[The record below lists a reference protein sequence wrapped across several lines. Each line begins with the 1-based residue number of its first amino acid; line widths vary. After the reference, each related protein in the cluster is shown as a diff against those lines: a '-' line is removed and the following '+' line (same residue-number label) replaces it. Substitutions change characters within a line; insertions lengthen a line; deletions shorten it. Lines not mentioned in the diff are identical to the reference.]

1 MKGWAL
7 RMTGEV
13 IRTALGAIRMT
24 FWTFLP
30 VLAALAGC
38 DPEPLP
44 TSFDVESGGQEVVTI
59 DFGVM
64 GYDNPAATKAY
75 SSDVE
80 DGLVD
85 RIDIFMYDSNG
96 WIYGHKVI
104 GEYGGGALDLS
115 KVTFVDSGAANEV
128 RTYLIMANLDPDSA
142 QYVGYLDKVDMN
154 RYPETYI
161 PWSAGNARVNYPLMA
176 ATAKVTFG
184 STTSVSVSL
193 MRYMSKI
200 EIGTV
205 TAKFWGDPDLFRNV
219 YLQNIVFANA
229 WDIVRIC
236 QRKPQ
241 NFTGSPSDIF
251 GPKGTSSSCFGNPS
265 YHYYMANYFLDQ
277 DEWSTYNK
285 TYADMHGTYNQGT
298 WGGKGKLKQD
308 YNYLY
313 NDNWKQP
320 KHTINLTAPAALVA
334 LSQQTWDTNAYLPKN
349 AGKLCDEYEGSLG
362 PLSVNRAFYTLP
374 TKFNA
379 WFEEPTYG
387 DESQNNEL
395 RLVLAVKIN
404 GTLYFYSKM
413 IRGLNPNMCY
423 RINNITLAGEP
434 SEYPNTWVRGGQ
446 VTKSRMP
453 DQAGYDEVWRI
464 HGNVAEIDDLVL

>member
-1 MKGWAL
+1 
-7 RMTGEV
+7 MTAGV
-13 IRTALGAIRMT
+13 IRTAAGAIRMT
-24 FWTFLP
+24 FWGLLP

-38 DPEPLP
+38 DPEPQP
-44 TSFDVESGGQEVVTI
+44 VSTEGESGGQEVVTI

-184 STTSVSVSL
+184 STSSVSVSL
-193 MRYMSKI
+193 MRYMSKF

-374 TKFNA
+374 TKFNV
-379 WFEEPTYG
+379 WFDEPGYG

-413 IRGLNPNMCY
+413 IRGLNPNICY

-446 VTKSRMP
+446 VTKSGMS
-453 DQAGYDEVWRI
+453 DQAGHDELWRV